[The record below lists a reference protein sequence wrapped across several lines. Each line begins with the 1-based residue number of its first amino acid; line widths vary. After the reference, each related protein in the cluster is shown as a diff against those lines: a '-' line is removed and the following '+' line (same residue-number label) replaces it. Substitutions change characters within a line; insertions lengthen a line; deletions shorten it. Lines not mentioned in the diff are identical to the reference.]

1 MSGVSDDGASMNG
14 TDGLFSAM
22 DTGVRA
28 AVVHTRALTAG
39 VAFVKAGR
47 KDETNA
53 IVMVVVLL
61 EVCIEC

>member
-1 MSGVSDDGASMNG
+1 MSGVSADGMSMNG
-14 TDGLFSAM
+14 TDGLFSAI

-39 VAFVKAGR
+39 AAFVKAGR

-53 IVMVVVLL
+53 IVLL
-61 EVCIEC
+61 CVCVRQG

>member
-1 MSGVSDDGASMNG
+1 MSGVSDDGTSMNG

-28 AVVHTRALTAG
+28 AVVHTRACTAG
-39 VAFVKAGR
+39 AVFVKAGR

-53 IVMVVVLL
+53 IFLFVEGGLGGRM
-61 EVCIEC
+61 